1 MASKAHLF
9 HAVKPAAVRFLEGP
23 LALVGNGVY
32 LRAENIA
39 LAKDFGEV
47 GVFEILP
54 DGLCLRED
62 KREGRESDVDVSI
75 GGEREVSAEEVNE
88 CAGIHLLNTWEEI
101 EKGKSK
107 L

>member
-1 MASKAHLF
+1 M
-9 HAVKPAAVRFLEGP
+9 RFLEGP

-54 DGLCLRED
+54 DGLCRRED
-62 KREGRESDVDVSI
+62 KREGRESDVDASI
-75 GGEREVSAEEVNE
+75 DGEREISAEEVNE
-88 CAGIHLLNTWEEI
+88 CAGIHLLNTCEEV